1 MSPQAKCLRA
11 SNEVIDKTVIALD
24 LKKPKK
30 QSEAA
35 AHSIT
40 TSVSDLQEVQCSFSF
55 NRFAGVIGSHTLVS
69 VCCVLWIPDCTS
81 RSRGIEENSLS
92 SGRPN
97 VTCICLIADKY
108 TL

>member
-1 MSPQAKCLRA
+1 MCA
-11 SNEVIDKTVIALD
+11 SNEVIDGTVISPD
-24 LKKPKK
+24 LKNPKK

-40 TSVSDLQEVQCSFSF
+40 TSASDLQGVQCSFSF
-55 NRFAGVIGSHTLVS
+55 NRIAGVIGSRTVVS

-81 RSRGIEENSLS
+81 QSRGIEENSLG

-97 VTCICLIADKY
+97 VTCICLIADK
-108 TL
+108 